1 MEQEKI
7 YYSTIYT
14 DSISLRNH
22 LLEFLNS
29 EDDSNKDEFIVLIN
43 YKSLGDLIDL
53 IEHLKIFYQNYQD
66 VQDCMCYIWEYSI
79 DDESLKIINESITY
93 YEEKVK
99 LD

>member
-7 YYSTIYT
+7 YYGTIYT

-29 EDDSNKDEFIVLIN
+29 EDDSNKDEFIVSIN

-53 IEHLKIFYQNYQD
+53 IEHLK
-66 VQDCMCYIWEYSI
+66 YSI
-79 DDESLKIINESITY
+79 KTIKMFKIVCVIYGNTQLMM
-93 YEEKVK
+93 KA
-99 LD
+99 